1 MTEQFTNTAI
11 LKKFTNFLEAGSLR
25 KTPERFA
32 ILDRILLMPHTFTI
46 EQLNE
51 ELEKESY
58 HVSRATVYNTVEL
71 LIKAGILR
79 KLFLDGVQ
87 MKYERISNVSYTY
100 LICTHCGKFK
110 EVKDIE
116 LSAFMNA
123 RTYNAFTSSHF
134 SMCVYGVCN
143 SCARKLKK
151 KDNNSKTKK
160 LNKNK

>member
-1 MTEQFTNTAI
+1 MTEQFSNTSI
-11 LKKFTNFLEAGSLR
+11 LKKFTSFLESGSYR
-25 KTPERFA
+25 KTPERFS
-32 ILDRILLMPHTFTI
+32 ILDKILLLPHTFTI
-46 EQLNE
+46 EQLYE
-51 ELEKESY
+51 ELERESY

-100 LICTHCGKFK
+100 LICTSCGKFK
-110 EVKDIE
+110 EVKDYE

-123 RTYNAFTSSHF
+123 RTYNAFHTSHF

-151 KDNNSKTKK
+151 KDVNNKTKK
-160 LNKNK
+160 QNK